1 MPLRPRGLEAPG
13 AGFEPAS
20 HGVTVARRTDSTIPE
35 RRRRQQDSNL
45 RTGVNRLRASNA
57 LPCRLGHASRG
68 GRRGSRTPKATRT
81 HPFSRRGTAPVA
93 VLPVTPA
100 GIEPA
105 LPRVRAGSSPLSY
118 GVSVAGRSRT
128 CTAPRFKRALFLLE
142 LRPRDGRG
150 WSRTSGL
157 LFVRQSALNQLSYSP
172 ETGGQGWSR
181 TSVLFRIREA
191 LATELPAH

>member
-68 GRRGSRTPKATRT
+68 GRRGESNPQGHEDPPVFETGYRASGSPSSDPGRNRTRT
-81 HPFSRRGTAPVA
+81 SPGKSRELSIELRSQCGRQESNLHRPAFQA
-93 VLPVTPA
+93 GALPVGATTTRWARLESNQRPLVCKTKRSQPA
-100 GIEPA
+100 ELLARDWWAGLESNQRP
-105 LPRVRAGSSPLSY
+105 LPY
-118 GVSVAGRSRT
+118 QRSAR
-128 CTAPRFKRALFLLE
+128 
-142 LRPRDGRG
+142 
-150 WSRTSGL
+150 
-157 LFVRQSALNQLSYSP
+157 
-172 ETGGQGWSR
+172 
-181 TSVLFRIREA
+181 
-191 LATELPAH
+191 H